1 MTDYSFEFT
10 HAITRRPARSVV
22 NGLRAGWRPSSFQMV
37 SNHP

>member
-22 NGLRAGWRPSSFQMV
+22 NGLKF
-37 SNHP
+37 SNGE